1 MSADRQ
7 RRSEIRAGV
16 AARAVLAAAATS
28 AAVFAGLVAH
38 PIDAGARAAVPSSPG
53 RMFHFKSP
61 SGNIQCRM
69 NAEGASCLVLKNNW
83 RRLRPRP
90 ADCDLDWSPTD
101 MAMYLDPS
109 QGRWKLEIG
118 ACRGD
123 IGPLC
128 YGGDPCSVLQ
138 YGHSVTSV
146 VRAAR
151 LRGIRCAS
159 ARNGITCTKLGRT
172 PGNRGFR
179 IARQGYAVL

>member
-1 MSADRQ
+1 MSADRG
-7 RRSEIRAGV
+7 RRSEIRAG
-16 AARAVLAAAATS
+16 AGARAVLAAAAAT
-28 AAVFAGLVAH
+28 AAVFAGFVAH
-38 PIDAGARAAVPSSPG
+38 PVGAGASAAVPLSPG

-69 NAEGASCLVLKNNW
+69 NAEAASCLLLKSNW

-90 ADCDLDWSPTD
+90 ANCDLDWSPTD
-101 MAMYLDPS
+101 MAMYLDTRQS
-109 QGRWKLEIG
+109 RWKLELG

-128 YGGDPCSVLQ
+128 YGGDPCSVLR

-146 VRAAR
+146 VRAAGV
-151 LRGIRCAS
+151 RGIRCAS
-159 ARNGITCTKLGRT
+159 ARNGITCTKIGRT